1 MWCLIWYPFNG
12 VILSVT
18 INKEI
23 IKKKK
28 LLKVLT
34 KGNVKKYIFA
44 LIKEREWSGK
54 CDAASTEKPNKKATI
69 CSIVEQSNICKDCVS
84 THSVNTKLRL
94 PEQVSQLDVVLKA
107 LSCFSQLRDF
117 VSERRCRLFFLIFA
131 LQDIFNISLQRQANF
146 LQNFNKLNCVWVQT
160 ELFRN
165 VLVAVVFPKQV
176 HV

>member
-1 MWCLIWYPFNG
+1 M
-12 VILSVT
+12 
-18 INKEI
+18 
-23 IKKKK
+23 
-28 LLKVLT
+28 
-34 KGNVKKYIFA
+34 
-44 LIKEREWSGK
+44 
-54 CDAASTEKPNKKATI
+54 
-69 CSIVEQSNICKDCVS
+69 S